1 MEEVRDLKRLLHACA
16 DGTRLRILRLLA
28 DGSEMSVSDLTVS
41 LRISQPLVSWH
52 LRILR
57 KSGLIV
63 MRRIGRLALYRLH
76 RPGWEHVKARMDQFL
91 SPGGLPAWEA
101 EPARGLAPLREP
113 ALREPA
119 R

>member
-1 MEEVRDLKRLLHACA
+1 MKEVRELKLMLHACA
-16 DGTRLRILRLLA
+16 DVTRLRILRLLA
-28 DGSEMSVSDLTVS
+28 DGREMSVSDLTAS

-57 KSGLIV
+57 RSGLIV

-76 RPGWEHVKARMDQFL
+76 RPGWENVKARMDQLL
-91 SPGGLPAWEA
+91 SASEAPAWEA

-113 ALREPA
+113 TL
-119 R
+119 